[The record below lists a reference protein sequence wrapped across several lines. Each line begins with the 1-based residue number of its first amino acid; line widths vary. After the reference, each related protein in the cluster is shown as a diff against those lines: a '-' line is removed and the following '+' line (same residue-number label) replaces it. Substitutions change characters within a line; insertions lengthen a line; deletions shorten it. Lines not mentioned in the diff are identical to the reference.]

1 MYTGFFDAASNR
13 ATWAFTIDLTDDDSG
28 DAIDLTGAT
37 VNIAVRAQDA
47 RQSLLV
53 GSSTDGKI
61 AISTPAT
68 AGTFTVTFTPTDM
81 AELEGNMYEVG
92 IVVTLAGGTTHQVL
106 VATLPVID
114 GVVA

>member
-13 ATWAFTIDLTDDDSG
+13 ATWAFTIDLTADDTDA
-28 DAIDLTGAT
+28 AIDLTGAT
-37 VNIAVRAQDA
+37 VNMAVSLQDA
-47 RQSLLV
+47 RAPLLT

-61 AISTPAT
+61 AIGTPAT
-68 AGTFTVTFTPTDM
+68 AGSFAVTFTPTDM
-81 AELEGNMYEVG
+81 AALEGGMYDVG
-92 IVVTLAGGTTHQVL
+92 IVVILAGGTTHQVL